1 MRERARRLAR
11 GALRRGDRHLAH
23 LDRGVARRALL
34 AALPRAMPMQFVP
47 AAAEGFDGTI
57 ALCVRSRN
65 GGPPARYEI
74 RVARGHCAVRRVA
87 APAAGTT
94 ITVAGAGTT
103 ITVAGSDLVRLAG
116 GAAAWPRLMGEGRL
130 EIEGDPFVALRFPA
144 LFGLAAAA

>member
-11 GALRRGDRHLAH
+11 SALRHGDRHLAR
-23 LDRGVARRALL
+23 LDRGIARRALL

-65 GGPPARYEI
+65 GGPAARYEI
-74 RVARGHCAVRRVA
+74 RVARGRCAVRRVA
-87 APAAGTT
+87 APA
-94 ITVAGAGTT
+94 AGTT

>member
-1 MRERARRLAR
+1 MRERVRRLSR
-11 GALRRGDRHLAH
+11 GALRRGDRQLAR

-34 AALPRAMPMQFVP
+34 AALPRAMPTQFVP
-47 AAAEGFDGTI
+47 AAADGFDGTI
-57 ALCVRSRN
+57 ALCIRSRN

-74 RVARGHCAVRRVA
+74 RVAHGRCTVRRVA
-87 APAAGTT
+87 VPA
-94 ITVAGAGTT
+94 VGTT

-116 GAAAWPRLMGEGRL
+116 GAAAWPRLLGEGRL